1 MPHQPKAA
9 SSFVAESL
17 QASLTVDDLAAS
29 VAWYRDVVGFTVDR
43 EHRRDERLFAV
54 SLSAGTARILLTQD
68 DGTRGADRV
77 KGAGF
82 SLMLTTTQSV
92 DDLAAGIQARGGVL
106 ELPPTDMRGM
116 RAFRIQD
123 PDGFRFTIASRPRT

>member
-1 MPHQPKAA
+1 MPHQPNAA

>member
-1 MPHQPKAA
+1 
-9 SSFVAESL
+9 
-17 QASLTVDDLAAS
+17 
-29 VAWYRDVVGFTVDR
+29 
-43 EHRRDERLFAV
+43 
-54 SLSAGTARILLTQD
+54 
-68 DGTRGADRV
+68 V

>member
-1 MPHQPKAA
+1 MPHQPNAA

-82 SLMLTTTQSV
+82 SLMLTTTQSI

>member
-1 MPHQPKAA
+1 MPHQPNAA

-116 RAFRIQD
+116 RAIRIQD

>member
-1 MPHQPKAA
+1 MPHQPNAA

-92 DDLAAGIQARGGVL
+92 DDLAAGIQARGGAL

>member
-1 MPHQPKAA
+1 MPHQPNAA

-43 EHRRDERLFAV
+43 EHRRDGRLFAV

-82 SLMLTTTQSV
+82 SLMLTTTQSI

>member
-1 MPHQPKAA
+1 MPHQPNAA

-68 DGTRGADRV
+68 DGIRGADRV

-82 SLMLTTTQSV
+82 SLMLTTTQSI

>member
-1 MPHQPKAA
+1 MPHQPNAA

-82 SLMLTTTQSV
+82 SLMLTTTQSI
-92 DDLAAGIQARGGVL
+92 DDLAAGIQARGGAL